1 MHSIFRLILLAGVI
15 CTSMPSGSH
24 AQEAVAGENGEK
36 RVQYQLVLP
45 DEKTPENVKPE
56 EHNPFESEGE
66 AQNRLAPGDTEEN
79 RVRGCVS
86 RVWLVSERH
95 DDAPGK
101 LFFRGD
107 SDAHLVRGE
116 IAMLLRIFSGRTPE
130 EILSVDPKAVFER
143 LGLKDAL
150 TMQRSNGL
158 FSMMNRIQHEAR
170 TAA

>member
-1 MHSIFRLILLAGVI
+1 MRRKGHLKLMASIDQTIEELADDF
-15 CTSMPSGSH
+15 
-24 AQEAVAGENGEK
+24 A
-36 RVQYQLVLP
+36 LLP
-45 DEKTPENVKPE
+45 DWE
-56 EHNPFESEGE
+56 ERISHVIELARS
-66 AQNRLAPGDTEEN
+66 LAPLTGDERTEEN

-86 RVWLVSERH
+86 RVWLVSERQ
-95 DDAPGK
+95 DDTPGK

-170 TAA
+170 AAV

>member
-1 MHSIFRLILLAGVI
+1 MRRRAHLKLMASVDQTIEDLTDEFAL
-15 CTSMPSGSH
+15 
-24 AQEAVAGENGEK
+24 
-36 RVQYQLVLP
+36 LP
-45 DEKTPENVKPE
+45 DWE
-56 EHNPFESEGE
+56 ERISYVIEL
-66 AQNRLAPGDTEEN
+66 ARALAPLADGERTENN
-79 RVRGCVS
+79 RIRGCVS

-95 DDAPGK
+95 AEEPEK

-116 IAMLLRIFSGRTPE
+116 IAMLLRIFSGRTPA

-158 FSMMNRIQHEAR
+158 FSMMSRIQDEAR
-170 TAA
+170 AA